1 MKSISKTDCINIK
14 ITDIIKMNI
23 KITNTIKDAF
33 EETTN
38 VPFGSVKPYRKKK
51 EMECVL
57 EEVRRSNYAY
67 GELDERIT
75 RMIKLAKSHK
85 FYWKI
90 IQGILDSSKR
100 QGICFNPRPMA
111 FISARIGNKI
121 VGFIIFTTPESF
133 GNKYQFSSSAD
144 YWLVDEKFRGY
155 GIGKALWNVY
165 EMFHSKYGGR
175 NMWVNFKRGDEELE
189 RLYTQ
194 MGFKEIEMY
203 GGTTQDTRK
212 MEWDER
218 QCKEHHKWWKI
229 DTTHLEYPMWY
240 VGKSYKT
247 PFNIY
252 RGCAIIDLITN
263 KDCPTYYL
271 EGKVSYEW
279 FVKFSD
285 VLTAIRKE

>member
-1 MKSISKTDCINIK
+1 
-14 ITDIIKMNI
+14 MNI

-51 EMECVL
+51 AMECVL
-57 EEVRRSNYAY
+57 EEVRRNCY
-67 GELDERIT
+67 GELDGRIT
-75 RMIKLAKSHK
+75 KMIKLAKSHK
-85 FYWKI
+85 FYWKT

-111 FISARIGNKI
+111 IISARIENKI
-121 VGFIIFTTPESF
+121 VGFIIFSTPDLNGE
-133 GNKYQFSSSAD
+133 YVLSSSAD

-165 EMFHSKYGGR
+165 EMFHKRFSGR

-203 GGTTQDTRK
+203 GGKTQDTRK
-212 MEWDER
+212 MDYEER

-240 VGKSYKT
+240 VGKKSYNT
-247 PFNIY
+247 PFNKY
-252 RGCAIIDLITN
+252 RGCAVIDLFTG

-271 EGKVSYEW
+271 EGKMSYEW
-279 FVKFSD
+279 FVKFGE
-285 VLTAIRKE
+285 VLTAIKKE